1 MTKSIDPSKQ
11 KFKYFRKAGDPQPV
25 DLELEDS
32 LRKKN
37 DFPYVKLTRCLLASL
52 ACTKFNSE
60 LNKARTFGTSSNQY
74 KVPLRGKLNVKSKLM
89 FVDDTVSSETII
101 KNAPWVI
108 NPLSGKYVA
117 WQFLMSLLIL
127 YAMTFM
133 PYGLVFMG
141 DDTTKDLAETIM
153 NMLFIVDIVVNF
165 FTAIID
171 EDDK

>member
-1 MTKSIDPSKQ
+1 M
-11 KFKYFRKAGDPQPV
+11 

-108 NPLSGKYVA
+108 NPLSGKYIA